1 MRKATLP
8 SSDVLT
14 PEALRLLRKI
24 AECGSFAG
32 AARASGLVPSTLT
45 YRVGQIEQALDV
57 LLFDRRSH
65 LARPTEACRELLREG
80 ERLIADI
87 DAVATRVRRLAMGW
101 ERSLTIAVDAIIDR
115 SAIIE
120 MCRAFF
126 LLDPPT
132 RLRLRYESLNGTLD
146 AVTSEQAD
154 LAIGVVAD
162 ASTVSDL
169 GVRQMGSSTFV
180 FVVAPGH
187 PLARAP
193 EPLGD
198 DVIKRYRAIAVA
210 DSSRAASRLTIRL
223 LSGQDVFTVPD
234 MATMCDSLLGGL
246 GVGYLPAE
254 LAQPHLDAGR
264 LVIRRVERAGGE
276 TQVSYVWPKR
286 SVALQGK
293 ALQWWL
299 AELARPVRQS
309 ALLNRIPGYGRETD
323 WPFADTAIRPS
334 RRS

>member
-1 MRKATLP
+1 MRKENLS

-14 PEALRLLRKI
+14 PETLRLLRKI
-24 AECGSFAG
+24 VESGSFAA

-65 LARPTEACRELLREG
+65 LARPTEACRELLQEG

-101 ERSLTIAVDAIIDR
+101 ERSLTIAVDAIINR
-115 SAIIE
+115 MAIVD

-126 LLDPPT
+126 ALGPPT

-146 AVTSEQAD
+146 AVVSDQAD
-154 LAIGVVAD
+154 LAVGVVAD
-162 ASTVSDL
+162 TSTSSDL

-180 FVVAPGH
+180 FVVAPDH
-187 PLARAP
+187 PLATAS

-198 DVIKRYRAIAVA
+198 DLIRQYRAIAVG
-210 DSSRAASRLTIRL
+210 DSSHAAGRMTIRL

-234 MATMCDSLLGGL
+234 MATMCCSLLGGL

-254 LAQPHLDAGR
+254 LAQPHVDAGR
-264 LVIRRVERAGGE
+264 LVTKCVERSGGE
-276 TQVSYVWPKR
+276 TRVNYVWPRK
-286 SVALQGK
+286 SIALQGK
-293 ALQWWL
+293 GLQWWL
-299 AELARPVRQS
+299 AELARPDRQS
-309 ALLNRIPGYGRETD
+309 ALLNRIPDYCMYAGR
-323 WPFADTAIRPS
+323 PPS
-334 RRS
+334 S

>member
-87 DAVATRVRRLAMGW
+87 DAVATRVRRLATGW

-115 SAIIE
+115 SAIVD
-120 MCRAFF
+120 MCSAFF

-162 ASTVSDL
+162 ASTVADL

-198 DVIKRYRAIAVA
+198 DVIRQYRAIAVG
-210 DSSRAASRLTIRL
+210 DSSHAAAGRMTIRL

-234 MATMCDSLLGGL
+234 MATMCCSLLGGL

-254 LAQPHLDAGR
+254 LAQSHVDAGR
-264 LVIRRVERAGGE
+264 LVIKCVDRSGGE
-276 TQVSYVWPKR
+276 TRVNYVWPRK
-286 SVALQGK
+286 SIALQGK
-293 ALQWWL
+293 GMQWWL
-299 AELARPVRQS
+299 AELARPDRQS
-309 ALLNRIPGYGRETD
+309 ALLNRIPDYCMYAGR
-323 WPFADTAIRPS
+323 PPS
-334 RRS
+334 S